1 MTKTTLASIR
11 QLIGA
16 SHSPSNRFLSVIDES
31 GQIICANTGM
41 LKGLSISNP
50 KTASINFLE
59 LLHPVHTADFWKS
72 LRIAGGGASPV
83 MEVFLRHEHPNPM
96 RWQFN
101 LLDTEGDKR
110 TFLCVGHP
118 LMDRERQQR
127 FNKLAAS
134 HCQLIVEG
142 LSGIIFQDHK
152 GEIIAVNKKAAAILG
167 TNLEQLYRIDNIEQ
181 LWENMLTVTDDNGNQ
196 VAFRDAPF
204 LRAASTG
211 LLQKRTL
218 CLQLPN
224 GDTRWVMFNAR
235 PLPEDDDNQALILTN
250 IVDVTRERR
259 LSGKLREKNA
269 IIDGFMKSTP
279 HLCWMVDED
288 TRLQF
293 ASDSFFRLFQKEEKK
308 SIGRRISEVV
318 PSVVT
323 EAVYQKHIQVLESGI
338 PSELSHK
345 IKWADG
351 SNFICHINIFPIE
364 TASEKKL
371 LGGQAV
377 IIPDD
382 SDLKQELRN
391 ANERL
396 LHLSR
401 ATTDAIWEWDMQ
413 SGNMFRNETLM
424 AMIGYQVDNSRGL
437 SWWLRRIHPEDRNRV
452 ADSVRDA
459 TESQHQSW
467 QEEYRFK
474 CADGTYKQM
483 RDKGFVVYEN
493 GLPVKMIGSLTDIS
507 YQRELENKLADE
519 KILQQ
524 KKVSETVIHM
534 LEKERSR
541 IGHELHDNVNQLLS
555 TSKLFID
562 VLQPAADQLQLK
574 EKSINYLLTA
584 IEEIRNL
591 SKELVAP
598 QMNQGSVVDAIGALV
613 EDINLAGK
621 IHFTF
626 INTLDD
632 TDVSA
637 GKRTTLFRIAQEH
650 IKNII
655 KHSGASETRITLG
668 AAEGQIRLLIRDN
681 GKGFDPQQTYRG
693 LGLASIY
700 ERSRFYNGKADIQ
713 SIPGNGCV
721 LNVSI
726 PLAD

>member
-1 MTKTTLASIR
+1 
-11 QLIGA
+11 
-16 SHSPSNRFLSVIDES
+16 
-31 GQIICANTGM
+31 
-41 LKGLSISNP
+41 
-50 KTASINFLE
+50 
-59 LLHPVHTADFWKS
+59 
-72 LRIAGGGASPV
+72 
-83 MEVFLRHEHPNPM
+83 
-96 RWQFN
+96 
-101 LLDTEGDKR
+101 
-110 TFLCVGHP
+110 
-118 LMDRERQQR
+118 
-127 FNKLAAS
+127 
-134 HCQLIVEG
+134 
-142 LSGIIFQDHK
+142 
-152 GEIIAVNKKAAAILG
+152 
-167 TNLEQLYRIDNIEQ
+167 
-181 LWENMLTVTDDNGNQ
+181 
-196 VAFRDAPF
+196 
-204 LRAASTG
+204 
-211 LLQKRTL
+211 
-218 CLQLPN
+218 
-224 GDTRWVMFNAR
+224 
-235 PLPEDDDNQALILTN
+235 
-250 IVDVTRERR
+250 
-259 LSGKLREKNA
+259 
-269 IIDGFMKSTP
+269 
-279 HLCWMVDED
+279 
-288 TRLQF
+288 
-293 ASDSFFRLFQKEEKK
+293 LFQAEEKR

-323 EAVYQKHIQVLESGI
+323 DAVYQKHIEVLESGI
-338 PSELSHK
+338 PVELNHK
-345 IKWADG
+345 VKWADG

-364 TASEKKL
+364 SNSAKRL

-377 IIPDD
+377 IIPDND
-382 SDLKQELRN
+382 KLKHELHQ

-413 SGNMFRNETLM
+413 TGNIFRNETLM

-474 CADGTYKQM
+474 CADGSYKQM

-507 YQRELENKLADE
+507 YQRELEDKLADE

-562 VLQPAADQLQLK
+562 VLQPTADQLQLK
-574 EKSINYLLTA
+574 EKSINYLLMA

-598 QMNQGSVVDAIGALV
+598 QMNHGSLVDAIGALV
-613 EDINLAGK
+613 DDINLAGK
-621 IHFTF
+621 IHFSF

-632 TDVSA
+632 TDVSV
-637 GKRTTLFRIAQEH
+637 GKRTTLFRIVQEH

-655 KHSGASETRITLG
+655 KHSGASETNIILG
-668 AAEGQIRLLIRDN
+668 ATDGQIRLLIRDN

-693 LGLASIY
+693 IGLASIY
-700 ERSRFYNGKADIQ
+700 ERTRFYNGKADIQ

>member
-1 MTKTTLASIR
+1 MTKTTLTSIR
-11 QLIGA
+11 RLIGA
-16 SHSPSNRFLSVIDES
+16 SQSPSNRFLSVIDES
-31 GQIICANTGM
+31 GNILSANTGM
-41 LKGLSISNP
+41 VKGLAINNP
-50 KTASINFLE
+50 KTTAVNFLE

-72 LRIAGGGASPV
+72 LRIASGGASPV
-83 MEVFLRHEHPNPM
+83 MEVFFRHGHPNLM

-101 LLDTEGDKR
+101 LLDDDGEKR

-118 LMDRERQQR
+118 LMNRERQQR

-134 HCQLIVEG
+134 HCQLIIEG
-142 LSGIIFQDHK
+142 LSGIIFQDQR

-167 TNLEQLYRIDNIEQ
+167 TSLEQLYRIENIEQ
-181 LWENMLTVTDDNGNQ
+181 LWETMLAVTDDNGKRIS
-196 VAFRDAPF
+196 FHDAPF
-204 LRAASTG
+204 LKAARTG
-211 LLQKRTL
+211 LVQKRTL
-218 CLQLPN
+218 SLRFPN
-224 GDTRWVMFNAR
+224 GETRWVMFNAR
-235 PLPEDDDNQALILTN
+235 PVSEDDENQQLILTN
-250 IVDVTRERR
+250 IIDVTRERR

-269 IIDGFMKSTP
+269 IIDAFMKSTP

-293 ASDSFFRLFQKEEKK
+293 ASDAFFRLFQAEEKK
-308 SIGRRISEVV
+308 SIGRRISDVV
-318 PSVVT
+318 PAVVT
-323 EAVYQKHIQVLESGI
+323 DAVYQKHIQVLESGI
-338 PSELSHK
+338 PAELNQK

-351 SNFICHINIFPIE
+351 SNFICHINIFPIHS
-364 TASEKKL
+364 ASEKKL
-371 LGGQAV
+371 LGGQA
-377 IIPDD
+377 IMIPDNTG
-382 SDLKQELRN
+382 LEQELRQAN
-391 ANERL
+391 ARL

-413 SGNMFRNETLM
+413 TGNMFRNETLM
-424 AMIGYQVDNSRGL
+424 DMTGYQTDNSRGL

-452 ADSVRDA
+452 ADSVKDA

-474 CADGTYKQM
+474 CADGSYKQM

-493 GLPVKMIGSLTDIS
+493 GLPVKMIGSIQDIS
-507 YQRELENKLADE
+507 YQRELEDKLADAR
-519 KILQQ
+519 IQQQ

-562 VLQPAADQLQLK
+562 VLQPSPEQLQLK
-574 EKSINYLLTA
+574 EKSISYLLTA
-584 IEEIRNL
+584 IEEIRQL

-598 QMNQGSVVDAIGALV
+598 QMNQGSVVDAIGALI

-621 IHFTF
+621 IHFSF

-632 TDVSA
+632 SNLSV
-637 GKRTTLFRIAQEH
+637 GKRTTLFRIVQEH
-650 IKNII
+650 LKNII
-655 KHSGASETRITLG
+655 KHSGASETNITLG
-668 AAEGQIRLLIRDN
+668 EKEGQIRLLIRDN

-693 LGLASIY
+693 IGLASIY
-700 ERSRFYNGKADIQ
+700 ERTKFYNGRADIQ

-726 PLAD
+726 PMID